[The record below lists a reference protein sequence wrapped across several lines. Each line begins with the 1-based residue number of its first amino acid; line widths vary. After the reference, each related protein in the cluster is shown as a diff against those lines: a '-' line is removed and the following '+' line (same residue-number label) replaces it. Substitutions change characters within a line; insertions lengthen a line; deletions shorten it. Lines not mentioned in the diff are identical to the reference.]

1 MRIHAQNRATRS
13 AFQLLDDMQENAV
26 KPDVHTYDFALG
38 SCNSRKKWE
47 NIITLLDAMQVDGVQ
62 LNSSCYRTV
71 MHGLSYSQYHERCY
85 DLYVQMRENGIS
97 PEEHHLCDLLRALFG
112 EEGQPR
118 DKEKAMQ
125 TFQSLVEDTSV
136 KFSEVHFDIAIS
148 MCEKEG
154 RWREILS
161 LATAM
166 GGRGIIPHSMTCN
179 AVLKAC
185 VQLGKWEDRIAYLT
199 VLTAC
204 ERARKWDEVLKL
216 YADIEERFPSFVNP
230 DMRLPTI
237 AALCEVGRE
246 DEARPQLLPRKALY
260 RESFGSA
267 LARQQSRRR
276 GNDPIVLD
284 ARRLSRQVAG
294 IMMRC
299 ALEDSAKSADATAA
313 RAAKPM
319 ALAGFTPTGLK
330 DIFIAVNAAD
340 LEDDQPLSNST
351 AEALLSV
358 AREMLGAD
366 AELECQQT
374 PFPAEDTVPETE
386 GAAASD
392 SSTSAILF
400 DSLSLQVTSQ
410 KLTQHL
416 RGAGLSSLHSVL
428 EQLGILTF
436 HCLGQLN
443 EEELQEIC
451 GRLRAAG
458 FGPGHACAFRN
469 LCHSARGARED
480 ADVSSADVPTSVT
493 KLSPKLQLSLQNSGL
508 VQIQM
513 VLAQSG
519 VRSCRCLAGMTSEE
533 LQEVRAALTAF
544 MDLQHDTAKAW
555 QHKSAQMPEV
565 VESET
570 PDKRDAAHSAEERP
584 GKCRRLEAVAVDNV
598 DRFLEILQTFK
609 GKVLSDAQIIS
620 DWLNGVNFG
629 FMKLVLQPLLTHVQ
643 SAFTSEDSVEEEL
656 RSALQATVRKVPQE
670 REEKAQDETPPRP
683 RLPVKC
689 VKGDGELRLTRQ
701 RIEKTLCHSKAIQ
714 AEIVKYRDK
723 VSGKLVEARVPTTL
737 LALLRLRASCS
748 GKPLSDQK
756 LARMA
761 VDVMEENAFDPVPTR
776 SMGYCV

>member
-1 MRIHAQNRATRS
+1 MIH
-13 AFQLLDDMQENAV
+13 
-26 KPDVHTYDFALG
+26 
-38 SCNSRKKWE
+38 
-47 NIITLLDAMQVDGVQ
+47 
-62 LNSSCYRTV
+62 
-71 MHGLSYSQYHERCY
+71 
-85 DLYVQMRENGIS
+85 
-97 PEEHHLCDLLRALFG
+97 
-112 EEGQPR
+112 
-118 DKEKAMQ
+118 
-125 TFQSLVEDTSV
+125 
-136 KFSEVHFDIAIS
+136 
-148 MCEKEG
+148 
-154 RWREILS
+154 
-161 LATAM
+161 
-166 GGRGIIPHSMTCN
+166 
-179 AVLKAC
+179 
-185 VQLGKWEDRIAYLT
+185 
-199 VLTAC
+199 
-204 ERARKWDEVLKL
+204 
-216 YADIEERFPSFVNP
+216 
-230 DMRLPTI
+230 
-237 AALCEVGRE
+237 
-246 DEARPQLLPRKALY
+246 
-260 RESFGSA
+260 
-267 LARQQSRRR
+267 
-276 GNDPIVLD
+276 
-284 ARRLSRQVAG
+284 
-294 IMMRC
+294 
-299 ALEDSAKSADATAA
+299 
-313 RAAKPM
+313 
-319 ALAGFTPTGLK
+319 
-330 DIFIAVNAAD
+330 
-340 LEDDQPLSNST
+340 
-351 AEALLSV
+351 
-358 AREMLGAD
+358 
-366 AELECQQT
+366 
-374 PFPAEDTVPETE
+374 EDTVPETE
-386 GAAASD
+386 G
-392 SSTSAILF
+392 
-400 DSLSLQVTSQ
+400 VTSQ

-533 LQEVRAALTAF
+533 LQEVRAALTVAGFNESCLQAF

-609 GKVLSDAQIIS
+609 GKVLS
-620 DWLNGVNFG
+620 
-629 FMKLVLQPLLTHVQ
+629 
-643 SAFTSEDSVEEEL
+643 DSVEEEL

-761 VDVMEENAFDPVPTR
+761 VDVMEENAFDPVRAVASLSPSSLLCPSGALRVLGSGFIGIVFLEEETGEVVKVMPDDFAKKEYDLCRIFAEAGLGPSPLSLEGPCCVPGGELYCIRMEPISHTLHGLLCAKTWRGVRHGLSPPEGLKAQRMGSAVVAALQLLYDQGLVHGDLHLNNIGVKDLDSKPTVQLIDFGR
-776 SMGYCV
+776 SASKAACEGKPCQEAFRAGHEYDVCRFIRELCQAFDELQCAFEDMVQDCQKELRELKRSKETESPSTDWQLHHARQLGGLQAFLEEEPKGLEKAEEAFNSVLAAVLYYAGVKLDITVDGGASVRNRRLRQICKKREAACYKIYFKSDLFWGDSS

>member
-1 MRIHAQNRATRS
+1 MRRRRTCERGRPKGITRVAAAVAFGTYGVRSVTFNVGSQAQLATFSRGAASGRRQLSEVPLATHSQRFLRYSKARCWDLALLALAARVARAATEAPEVLEQEEGEAEEAEIEEEIAEVSMPALEFDPERAEGIVAAVKEAKKQQLGALDLLRERNLITDEASTVQAFRALRLAGLHEEVMTLFAKMEDTTVSPEIYAEQMASLDSLGLTQDIFELMDSMRKKNVTPNVSCYNRIMRIHAQNRATRS

-185 VQLGKWEDRIAYLT
+185 VQLGKWEVALKLLVSMERDGTELDRIAYLT

-246 DEARPQLLPRKALY
+246 DEAIALY

-374 PFPAEDTVPETE
+374 PFPAVKVP
-386 GAAASD
+386 G
-392 SSTSAILF
+392 
-400 DSLSLQVTSQ
+400 LSLQ
-410 KLTQHL
+410 
-416 RGAGLSSLHSVL
+416 
-428 EQLGILTF
+428 
-436 HCLGQLN
+436 
-443 EEELQEIC
+443 
-451 GRLRAAG
+451 
-458 FGPGHACAFRN
+458 PM
-469 LCHSARGARED
+469 
-480 ADVSSADVPTSVT
+480 
-493 KLSPKLQLSLQNSGL
+493 L
-508 VQIQM
+508 VQQ
-513 VLAQSG
+513 VQQALDDF
-519 VRSCRCLAGMTSEE
+519 RSS
-533 LQEVRAALTAF
+533 
-544 MDLQHDTAKAW
+544 
-555 QHKSAQMPEV
+555 PE
-565 VESET
+565 
-570 PDKRDAAHSAEERP
+570 
-584 GKCRRLEAVAVDNV
+584 
-598 DRFLEILQTFK
+598 
-609 GKVLSDAQIIS
+609 
-620 DWLNGVNFG
+620 
-629 FMKLVLQPLLTHVQ
+629 
-643 SAFTSEDSVEEEL
+643 
-656 RSALQATVRKVPQE
+656 
-670 REEKAQDETPPRP
+670 
-683 RLPVKC
+683 
-689 VKGDGELRLTRQ
+689 
-701 RIEKTLCHSKAIQ
+701 
-714 AEIVKYRDK
+714 
-723 VSGKLVEARVPTTL
+723 
-737 LALLRLRASCS
+737 
-748 GKPLSDQK
+748 
-756 LARMA
+756 
-761 VDVMEENAFDPVPTR
+761 
-776 SMGYCV
+776 SM